1 MQKQFYA
8 TEVYSQHNL
17 RKIAGVCVG
26 KKAASQNLFQLCSA
40 VAITENEIK
49 HKQTPRFSIISDQP
63 QSKMHPREFSRNA
76 VQKTEGNMNQITC
89 TQLSVLPSFTLASQ
103 LTFSSLPTGC
113 LWLSMLC
120 SASLAGDE
128 WDPPSTALENN
139 RWALVLMFWQQV
151 THRKEEAALKSFT
164 ALTSTLQLSQIHI
177 VFAISEIWSTS
188 LIYLSEQLLHLFH
201 SKKWNRYPSL

>member
-1 MQKQFYA
+1 MQKLFYA

-17 RKIAGVCVG
+17 KIAGMCVG
-26 KKAASQNLFQLCSA
+26 KKAASQKPFQLCSA

-103 LTFSSLPTGC
+103 LTSSSLPTGC
-113 LWLSMLC
+113 LWLSM
-120 SASLAGDE
+120 AGDE

-164 ALTSTLQLSQIHI
+164 ALASTLQLSQIHI

-188 LIYLSEQLLHLFH
+188 LINISEQLLHLFH